1 MKTVLYLF
9 PLGLIAV
16 VTVQARG
23 DEAAIRKDF
32 AAYVEAFNKQDTAG
46 VSKLWSEKAVHTDR
60 DTGERM
66 EGSKAIVD
74 DIVAGFTTSPKA
86 VLEGHIDRIRMIRP
100 DVASVEGGTT
110 LSSPD
115 SEPTLSVFSAI
126 VVATQNKWQIDL
138 IEESAVAVPAS
149 STAAL
154 SELEWLI
161 GEWADESEAGKVT
174 ETFRWSASQVF
185 LLRSF
190 VVENKDGVEQEGTE
204 VIGWDPRAQQI
215 RSWSFNSD
223 GSFGD
228 GTWSKNGEEWL
239 IRSSQTTASGGAASG
254 TYVLTQVDQNTVT
267 LQLVGHEVD
276 GQPFPTSEAV
286 KVVRVTKNTPGTTP
300 QSDKR

>member
-1 MKTVLYLF
+1 MKMSRLILF
-9 PLGLIAV
+9 LTIVAGWSNPV
-16 VTVQARG
+16 HG

-32 AAYVEAFNKQDTAG
+32 AAYVEAFNKQDAAG
-46 VSKLWSEKAVHTDR
+46 VSALWSEKAMHTDR
-60 DTGERM
+60 ETGERTDS
-66 EGSKAIVD
+66 GKAIVD
-74 DIVAGFTTSPKA
+74 DIVAGFKTSPKA
-86 VLEGHIDRIRMIRP
+86 ILAGHIDRIRMIRP

-115 SEPTLSVFSAI
+115 SEPTVSVFSAI
-126 VVATQNKWQIDL
+126 VVATENKWQIDS
-138 IEESAVAVPAS
+138 IEESAAAVPAS
-149 STAAL
+149 ATAAL

-161 GEWADESEAGKVT
+161 GEWTDESEAGKVKT
-174 ETFRWSASQVF
+174 TWRWSANQAF

-190 VVENKDGVEQEGTE
+190 VVENDEGVEQEGTQ

-239 IRSSQTTASGGAASG
+239 IKSSQTTSSGGAASG
-254 TYVLTQVDQNTVT
+254 TYVLARVDENTVT

-276 GQPFPTSEAV
+276 GEPLPGSEAV
-286 KVVRVTKNTPGTTP
+286 TAVRVKETAPAAKP